1 MDIQTDLQ
9 IENARPK
16 NVRWSKM
23 QGRIMQDGKMRDQY
37 ARVENAEKSSMESLF
52 ANMCAKANVRM

>member
-1 MDIQTDLQ
+1 
-9 IENARPK
+9 
-16 NVRWSKM
+16 
-23 QGRIMQDGKMRDQY
+23 MQDGKMRDQY